1 MAEEVP
7 SLIRGSRHR
16 LALILVTSAALAGS
30 LAILIFWGSADRRRA
45 EEMRRELVLEIER
58 ERAAAL
64 ERAARQR
71 KELNLEVEPPG

>member
-1 MAEEVP
+1 
-7 SLIRGSRHR
+7 
-16 LALILVTSAALAGS
+16 
-30 LAILIFWGSADRRRA
+30 
-45 EEMRRELVLEIER
+45 MRRELSLEIER